1 MVAIVARSE
10 KATERNPADHCRKNE
25 PKLRI
30 NSSINSSINSHV
42 TLHGRPYGLNFSR

>member
-30 NSSINSSINSHV
+30 NSSINSHV